1 MTPIIIVPSTRLAS
15 SGDSARVVRRRQ
27 LLLIP
32 MSLVGCRQVGRTP
45 RHVPRSVKDAFTDLL
60 DRACG
65 GHAEQQALLVV
76 VIEQRTGRAGEYL

>member
-32 MSLVGCRQVGRTP
+32 MSLVGCRQVGHASAR
-45 RHVPRSVKDAFTDLL
+45 PRSVKDAFTDLL

-76 VIEQRTGRAGEYL
+76 VVEQRTGRAGEYL